1 MNSVSAHRQSGI
13 GEEPLPQTVRGL
25 QIKAARLTT
34 GIFAGEYLSAF
45 RGRGIE
51 FEEVREYQP
60 GDDVRA
66 IDWNVTA
73 RLDRPYVKCFVE
85 ERELTLMILL
95 DRSPSMQFGTRRA
108 TKLQTAVEA
117 ASLLAFAALRSNDKI
132 GLMTY
137 TDRVEIFLPA
147 AKGKRH
153 VMRLVHQAL
162 SAPCGS
168 GGAGMEAA
176 LLQLGT
182 VLKGRALLFVVSDF
196 HDPIPLLPLAQAALR
211 HDVVAVA
218 VSDPAEQKLPAIGL
232 ITLVDPET
240 GSECLVDSSDAAVCD
255 RYRVLA
261 AGRQAQIRQQLAAA
275 GTEIII
281 LNTSIAPLHS
291 LISFFRN
298 RSRHRRG

>member
-1 MNSVSAHRQSGI
+1 MNSASAHRQSNI
-13 GEEPLPQTVRGL
+13 GEKPVPQTVRGL

-60 GDDVRA
+60 GDDVRT

-73 RLDRPYVKCFVE
+73 RLDRPYVKRFVE

-95 DRSPSMQFGTRRA
+95 DRSPSMLFGTRRA

-117 ASLLAFAALRSNDKI
+117 VSLLAFAALRSNDKI

-137 TDRVEIFLPA
+137 TDRVESYLPA

-162 SAPCGS
+162 STPCSS
-168 GGAGMEAA
+168 GGACMDAA
-176 LLQLGT
+176 LMQLGT
-182 VLKGRALLFVVSDF
+182 LLKGRVLLFVVSDF

-211 HDVVAVA
+211 HDIVAVA
-218 VSDPAEQKLPAIGL
+218 VSDPAEQKLSAIGL

-240 GSECLVDSSDAAVCD
+240 GSECLVDSADAAVCD
-255 RYRVLA
+255 RYRRLA
-261 AGRQAQIRQQLAAA
+261 AGRQGQIRQKLAAA
-275 GTEIII
+275 GAELLELDTG
-281 LNTSIAPLHS
+281 TSPLQP
-291 LISFFRN
+291 LIRFFRN

>member
-1 MNSVSAHRQSGI
+1 MNSASAHRNAANSQDSV
-13 GEEPLPQTVRGL
+13 PQTVRGL
-25 QIKAARLTT
+25 QIKASRLTT

-60 GDDVRA
+60 GDDVRT

-73 RLDRPYVKCFVE
+73 RLDRPYVKRFVE
-85 ERELTLMILL
+85 ERELTIMILL

-117 ASLLAFAALRSNDKI
+117 ASLLAFAALRSNDKV
-132 GLMTY
+132 GLITY
-137 TDRVEIFLPA
+137 ADRVETFLPA

-168 GGAGMEAA
+168 GGAGMEAT

-182 VLKGRALLFVVSDF
+182 VLKGRALLFVISDF

-218 VSDPAEQKLPAIGL
+218 VSDPAEMELPEVGL
-232 ITLVDPET
+232 INLVDPET
-240 GSECLVDSSDAAVCD
+240 GSECLVDSASSAVRD
-255 RYRVLA
+255 RYRRLA
-261 AGRQAQIRQQLAAA
+261 AGRHGDVRQQLAAA
-275 GTEIII
+275 GAEILN
-281 LNTSIAPLHS
+281 LNTSIAPLHP
-291 LISFFRN
+291 LIRFFRN
-298 RSRHRRG
+298 RSRQRRA

>member
-1 MNSVSAHRQSGI
+1 MNSASAHRESGT
-13 GEEPLPQTVRGL
+13 GDESVPQTVRGL

-60 GDDVRA
+60 GDDVRT

-73 RLDRPYVKCFVE
+73 RLDRPYVKRFVE

-117 ASLLAFAALRSNDKI
+117 VSLLAFAALRSNDRI

-137 TDRVEIFLPA
+137 SDRVETYLPA

-182 VLKGRALLFVVSDF
+182 VLKGRGLLFIASDF
-196 HDPIPLLPLAQAALR
+196 HDPLPLLPLAQAALC

-218 VSDPAEQKLPAIGL
+218 VSDPAEMELPSIGL
-232 ITLVDPET
+232 INLVDPET
-240 GSECLVDSSDAAVCD
+240 GSDCLVDSASSRVRD
-255 RYRVLA
+255 RYRQLA
-261 AGRQAQIRQQLAAA
+261 AGRHGQIRQQLTAA
-275 GTEIII
+275 GAEV
-281 LNTSIAPLHS
+281 LNLSTSITPLHP
-291 LISFFRN
+291 LIRFFRN
-298 RSRHRRG
+298 RSRQRRG

>member
-1 MNSVSAHRQSGI
+1 MKSASADRQNANSQESAPH
-13 GEEPLPQTVRGL
+13 TVRGL
-25 QIKAARLTT
+25 QIKASRLTA

-60 GDDVRA
+60 GDDVRT

-73 RLDRPYVKCFVE
+73 RLDRPYVKRFVE
-85 ERELTLMILL
+85 ERELTIMILL

-117 ASLLAFAALRSNDKI
+117 VSLLAFAALRSNDKI
-132 GLMTY
+132 GLITY
-137 TDRVEIFLPA
+137 ADRVETFLPA

-168 GGAGMEAA
+168 GGAGMEAV

-182 VLKGRALLFVVSDF
+182 VLKGRALLFIVSDF
-196 HDPIPLLPLAQAALR
+196 HDPIPLLPLAKAALR
-211 HDVVAVA
+211 HDVVAVSL
-218 VSDPAEQKLPAIGL
+218 SDPAEMELPAIGL
-232 ITLVDPET
+232 INLVDPET
-240 GSECLVDSSDAAVCD
+240 GSECLVDSASSRVRD
-255 RYRVLA
+255 RYRLLA
-261 AGRQAQIRQQLAAA
+261 TIRHREIRQQLAAA
-275 GTEIII
+275 GAEILN
-281 LNTSIAPLHS
+281 LNTSIAPLHP
-291 LISFFRN
+291 LIRFFRS
-298 RSRHRRG
+298 RSRQRRG

>member
-1 MNSVSAHRQSGI
+1 MNSASADRQNANCQESA
-13 GEEPLPQTVRGL
+13 PQTVRGL
-25 QIKAARLTT
+25 QIKASRLTA

-60 GDDVRA
+60 GDDVRT

-73 RLDRPYVKCFVE
+73 RLDRPYVKRFVE
-85 ERELTLMILL
+85 ERELTIMILL

-132 GLMTY
+132 GLITY
-137 TDRVEIFLPA
+137 SDRVETFLPA

-162 SAPCGS
+162 STPCGS
-168 GGAGMEAA
+168 GGAGMEAV

-182 VLKGRALLFVVSDF
+182 VLKGRALLFIVSDF
-196 HDPIPLLPLAQAALR
+196 HDPIPLLPLAKAALR
-211 HDVVAVA
+211 HDVVALSL
-218 VSDPAEQKLPAIGL
+218 SDPAEMELPAIGL
-232 ITLVDPET
+232 INLVDPET
-240 GSECLVDSSDAAVCD
+240 GSECLVDSASSRVRD
-255 RYRVLA
+255 RYRLLA
-261 AGRQAQIRQQLAAA
+261 AIRHGEIRQQLAAVGA
-275 GTEIII
+275 DILN
-281 LNTSIAPLHS
+281 LNTSIAPLHP
-291 LISFFRN
+291 LIRFFRSCLRQ
-298 RSRHRRG
+298 RSR

>member
-1 MNSVSAHRQSGI
+1 MNSASARLQSGSS
-13 GEEPLPQTVRGL
+13 EESAPQTVRGL

-60 GDDVRA
+60 GDDVRT

-73 RLDRPYVKCFVE
+73 RLDRPFVKRFVE

-137 TDRVEIFLPA
+137 TDRVETYLPA
-147 AKGKRH
+147 SKGKRH

-168 GGAGMEAA
+168 GGAGMETA
-176 LLQLGT
+176 LLQLGA
-182 VLKGRALLFVVSDF
+182 VLKGRALVFVVSDF
-196 HDPIPLLPLAQAALR
+196 HDPLPLLPLAQTALR
-211 HDVVAVA
+211 NDVVAVA
-218 VSDPAEQKLPAIGL
+218 VSDPAEEELPAVGL
-232 ITLVDPET
+232 INLVDPET
-240 GSECLVDSSDAAVCD
+240 GGHCLVDSVSSRVRD
-255 RYRVLA
+255 RYRQLA
-261 AGRQAQIRQQLAAA
+261 AARHGQIRQQLTAA
-275 GTEIII
+275 GAEVLH
-281 LNTSIAPLHS
+281 LNTSISPLHP
-291 LISFFRN
+291 LIRFFRN
-298 RSRHRRG
+298 RSRQRRG